1 MHVCSALVGEP
12 TGQHL
17 VGYGHDHG
25 EVVGGAVVGV
35 LVVGELNPDPDHE
48 GVIVTIVRLPVL
60 GVA

>member
-1 MHVCSALVGEP
+1 MCLALVEKP

-25 EVVGGAVVGV
+25 EVVCGAVVGV
-35 LVVGELNPDPDHE
+35 LVVGELDPDPDHE